1 MYLRELFE
9 APSKQ
14 AAFALGRLN
23 PATTGHELLVKAI
36 KSAPG
41 DSFLFL
47 TDRLPK
53 LPKDPLTA
61 QDKLDWARKS
71 FDGISIGLAK
81 TVLIAA
87 DRLYKMGYTDVVYL
101 EGDDPE
107 KPFPLSQLIKQ
118 YNGVKKDL
126 HDYNFNTI
134 EVVKLPRDASAED
147 ATGMSG
153 TKMRKFVQ
161 DNDLE
166 RFKKEAVTQLAQ
178 PHAEEMFKK
187 LQGIMGVDSV
197 EEGDVINLNQRRQ
210 LKSAKAKFI
219 AMQLIQDLKDK
230 GVTFSDP
237 GPERDLEKE
246 LIDIITGRKFDED
259 LDDLEDDD
267 DYRKELEKEF
277 LKILTPSQRKR
288 YGKKMFDNV
297 EEKVSSE
304 IGAPETIKV
313 MKPINPPKAP
323 DATIPRTKNGYTKPN
338 GTVYQQDKYEDNLMH
353 VSDGGGTYTFDGS
366 RMIKWQTPRIK
377 GLKFIYDYIQNKIY
391 MDAKN
396 EVDVKDGTVNIDQLA
411 AYDMKGNLIP
421 KSGTLGVGA
430 GGFGIS
436 LDKDKMKIKY
446 SMGAGLSVHATGYR
460 NKKPSPEAQKLLKT
474 TLKKVKAGEKVSF
487 KDAIGQLE
495 KLETKVQFRY
505 MGKAIPFQ
513 QGFKMLQKASK

>member
-1 MYLRELFE
+1 MREYVM
-9 APSKQ
+9 
-14 AAFALGRLN
+14 N
-23 PATTGHELLVKAI
+23 
-36 KSAPG
+36 
-41 DSFLFL
+41 
-47 TDRLPK
+47 
-53 LPKDPLTA
+53 
-61 QDKLDWARKS
+61 
-71 FDGISIGLAK
+71 
-81 TVLIAA
+81 
-87 DRLYKMGYTDVVYL
+87 
-101 EGDDPE
+101 
-107 KPFPLSQLIKQ
+107 
-118 YNGVKKDL
+118 
-126 HDYNFNTI
+126 
-134 EVVKLPRDASAED
+134 
-147 ATGMSG
+147 
-153 TKMRKFVQ
+153 
-161 DNDLE
+161 NDLKG
-166 RFKKEAVTQLAQ
+166 FKTGVTTLAQ

-197 EEGDVINLNQRRQ
+197 EED
-210 LKSAKAKFI
+210 
-219 AMQLIQDLKDK
+219 
-230 GVTFSDP
+230 
-237 GPERDLEKE
+237 
-246 LIDIITGRKFDED
+246 
-259 LDDLEDDD
+259 
-267 DYRKELEKEF
+267 
-277 LKILTPSQRKR
+277 
-288 YGKKMFDNV
+288 
-297 EEKVSSE
+297 VSSE
-304 IGAPETIKV
+304 VGAPKTIKV

-377 GLKFIYDYIQNKIY
+377 GLKFIYDYVQNKIY
-391 MDAKN
+391 MDSKN
-396 EVDVKDGTVNIDQLA
+396 EVDIKDGTVNIDQLA
-411 AYDMKGNLIP
+411 SYDMKGNLIP